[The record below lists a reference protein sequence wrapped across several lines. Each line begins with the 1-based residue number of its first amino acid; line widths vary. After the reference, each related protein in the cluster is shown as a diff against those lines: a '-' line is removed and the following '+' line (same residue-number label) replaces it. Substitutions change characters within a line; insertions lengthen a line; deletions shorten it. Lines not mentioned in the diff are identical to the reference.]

1 MSQVFHQRSWIID
14 YVPFPLYSNAQCSS
28 STILANHS
36 YSSNPNVTYAPH
48 DYPFSPA
55 ISFHVRNSFAKQ
67 PRTSSSARFSLSHNE
82 LVSEGITKRGK
93 FLGQTCIERIR
104 NRFCTVLQTLSLTLW
119 DSKSSLSCFSDF
131 ESLLTSHLLWVWDN
145 PSWHLSHP
153 FWPQQRSI
161 WNKSLY

>member
-1 MSQVFHQRSWIID
+1 MFYFFIYLFYLTILFCVGGGAVFSFSFSIYLFIFLLLYIIQIISVTSISPKVLD
-14 YVPFPLYSNAQCSS
+14 YRLCSFPLYSNAQCSS

-67 PRTSSSARFSLSHNE
+67 PRPSSSARFSLSHNE

-104 NRFCTVLQTLSLTLW
+104 NRFCTVLQTLSLTL
-119 DSKSSLSCFSDF
+119 
-131 ESLLTSHLLWVWDN
+131 
-145 PSWHLSHP
+145 
-153 FWPQQRSI
+153 
-161 WNKSLY
+161 